1 MIYGFRG
8 ANIQSVFTL
17 IENMDFKH
25 FTLGRNYRSTQTIV
39 SAARSVIEN
48 NSMQLEKTVFTQN
61 EKGDKIVY
69 YELPDTNAEALQVVK
84 VIMAL
89 TRQRPTS
96 GREKVKAGDI
106 AILYRMSYLSR
117 SIEEYL
123 LRNGIKYTIVGGA
136 PFYARKEIKDVL
148 AYVRFLVNPS
158 DQQAFLRIINTP
170 KRKLGEKALEQVFD
184 CFNKLNHVNIESSNA
199 LIQACNDVQLKGVAK
214 KGMEN
219 FIATITHLSNFIDA
233 NGSSPRQV
241 IEEIVRVTNYT
252 DYLIESEK
260 EKAEEKIANVVEL
273 AEIATSYSS
282 LEDFIA
288 NMVLNNA
295 ETDTTE
301 DAEEDKVKLL
311 TMHSS
316 KGLEFPIVIIVGANE
331 GIVPHHKADT
341 VESIDEERRLFYVAM
356 TRAMKGLF
364 ITRSKV
370 MPMNGVPYHCKSSR
384 FVNEIDSEYVRKL

>member
-1 MIYGFRG
+1 
-8 ANIQSVFTL
+8 
-17 IENMDFKH
+17 
-25 FTLGRNYRSTQTIV
+25 
-39 SAARSVIEN
+39 
-48 NSMQLEKTVFTQN
+48 
-61 EKGDKIVY
+61 
-69 YELPDTNAEALQVVK
+69 
-84 VIMAL
+84 
-89 TRQRPTS
+89 
-96 GREKVKAGDI
+96 
-106 AILYRMSYLSR
+106 MSYLSR

-123 LRNGIKYTIVGGA
+123 LRNGIKYTIIGGA

-219 FIATITHLSNFIDA
+219 FVATITHLSNFIDA

-241 IEEIVRVTNYT
+241 IEEIVRITKYT
-252 DYLIESEK
+252 DYLMESEK

-273 AEIATSYSS
+273 AEIASSYSS

-316 KGLEFPIVIIVGANE
+316 KGLEFPIVIIAGANE